1 MSSKTPK
8 RRDTKF
14 SVVLWVCMCVCAF
27 NSSLLTVTGRMVS
40 ELTMDKLSS
49 LIYKEAEDKGCFLSS
64 SFFLITQFMSQR
76 QKRDS
81 SAQFYNGVKS
91 TFYK

>member
-1 MSSKTPK
+1 
-8 RRDTKF
+8 
-14 SVVLWVCMCVCAF
+14 MCVCAF

-64 SFFLITQFMSQR
+64 SFFRIT
-76 QKRDS
+76 
-81 SAQFYNGVKS
+81 
-91 TFYK
+91 